1 MIGRLVLAALIA
13 GMAAGLIYGGVQH
26 VQTTPLI
33 IAAEAYETAPAHD
46 HGAAAVDPAAP
57 AAHDHGAAATTD
69 SAAPAAHDHGEEEW
83 SPADGWPRTLSTTLS
98 SVIAGAGFALLLA
111 GISLLTGILITPQN
125 GLIWGICGFLAVTV
139 APGAGLSPELPGMPA
154 ADLVSR
160 QVWWLATI
168 IASGIGIFV
177 IATRREIV
185 WLAAA
190 VVLIALPHIIG
201 APQPLTH
208 ETAVPA
214 GLAASFAANTIAAS
228 AVLWSL
234 IGLFLGLALQ
244 KFGKDVYAS

>member
-1 MIGRLVLAALIA
+1 MTMRRQRPIRALQQQRQLRPMNMKKKNGPLPMAGSGPFQPRL
-13 GMAAGLIYGGVQH
+13 
-26 VQTTPLI
+26 P
-33 IAAEAYETAPAHD
+33 
-46 HGAAAVDPAAP
+46 
-57 AAHDHGAAATTD
+57 
-69 SAAPAAHDHGEEEW
+69 
-83 SPADGWPRTLSTTLS
+83 
-98 SVIAGAGFALLLA
+98 SVITGAGFALLLA
-111 GISLLTGILITPQN
+111 GISLLTGVPITPKN

-139 APGAGLSPELPGMPA
+139 APGAGLAPELPGMPA
-154 ADLVSR
+154 GDLVSR
-160 QVWWLATI
+160 QVWWVGTI
-168 IASGIGIFV
+168 IATGIGIFL
-177 IATRREIV
+177 IATRRELI

-201 APQPLTH
+201 APQPPTH

>member
-33 IAAEAYETAPAHD
+33 LAAEVYETAPAHD
-46 HGAAAVDPAAP
+46 HGAATTDPAAIL
-57 AAHDHGAAATTD
+57 
-69 SAAPAAHDHGEEEW
+69 APTEEW
-83 SPADGWPRTLSTTLS
+83 APVDGWQRTLSTTLS
-98 SVIAGAGFALLLA
+98 SVITGAGFAVLLA
-111 GISLLTGILITPQN
+111 GISLLTGFPITPKN

-139 APGAGLSPELPGMPA
+139 APGAGLAPELPGMPA
-154 ADLVSR
+154 GDLVSR
-160 QVWWLATI
+160 QVWWVATVM
-168 IASGIGIFV
+168 ATGIGIFL
-177 IATRREIV
+177 IATRRELH

-190 VVLIALPHIIG
+190 VILIALPHIIG
-201 APQPLTH
+201 APQSLTH

-244 KFGKDVYAS
+244 KFGKDIYAS

>member
-13 GMAAGLIYGGVQH
+13 GMAAGFIYGGVQH

-33 IAAEAYETAPAHD
+33 LAAEVYETAPADD
-46 HGAAAVDPAAP
+46 H
-57 AAHDHGAAATTD
+57 AAATTD
-69 SAAPAAHDHGEEEW
+69 PAVTPAPTPEHKAEEW
-83 SPADGWPRTLSTTLS
+83 APADGWQRTLSTTVS
-98 SVIAGAGFALLLA
+98 SMITGAGFALLLA
-111 GISLLTGILITPQN
+111 GISLLTGLPITPKN
-125 GLIWGICGFLAVTV
+125 GLIWGICGFLAATV
-139 APGAGLSPELPGMPA
+139 APGAGLAPELPGMPT
-154 ADLVSR
+154 ADLVLR
-160 QVWWLATI
+160 QVWWVATI
-168 IASGIGIFV
+168 AATGAAIFL
-177 IATRREIV
+177 IATRRELI

-190 VVLIALPHIIG
+190 VILIALPHIIG

-244 KFGKDVYAS
+244 KFGKDVYAP

>member
-13 GMAAGLIYGGVQH
+13 GMAAGFIYGGVQH

-33 IAAEAYETAPAHD
+33 LAAEVYETAPAHD
-46 HGAAAVDPAAP
+46 HAATTTDPAAP
-57 AAHDHGAAATTD
+57 AET
-69 SAAPAAHDHGEEEW
+69 APAANEHEDEEW
-83 SPADGWPRTLSTTLS
+83 VPADGWQRTLSTTVS
-98 SVIAGAGFALLLA
+98 SMITGAGFALLLA
-111 GISLLTGILITPQN
+111 GVSLLTGLPITPKN
-125 GLIWGICGFLAVTV
+125 GLIWGICGFLAATV
-139 APGAGLSPELPGMPA
+139 APGAGLAPELPGMPT
-154 ADLVSR
+154 ADLVAR
-160 QVWWLATI
+160 QVWWVATI
-168 IASGIGIFV
+168 IASGIGIFL
-177 IATRREIV
+177 IAIKRELI

>member
-1 MIGRLVLAALIA
+1 MIGKLVLAALIA

-33 IAAEAYETAPAHD
+33 LAAEVYETAPAHD
-46 HGAAAVDPAAP
+46 HAAAVTDPAAP
-57 AAHDHGAAATTD
+57 AE
-69 SAAPAAHDHGEEEW
+69 AAPAAHEHEEEEW
-83 SPADGWPRTLSTTLS
+83 TPADGWQRTLSTTVS
-98 SVIAGAGFALLLA
+98 SMITGAGFALLLA
-111 GISLLTGILITPQN
+111 GVSLLTGLPITPKN
-125 GLIWGICGFLAVTV
+125 GLIWGICGFLAATV
-139 APGAGLSPELPGMPA
+139 APGAGLAPELPGMPT

-160 QVWWLATI
+160 QVWWVATI
-168 IASGIGIFV
+168 IASGIGIFL
-177 IATRREIV
+177 IATKRELI

-244 KFGKDVYAS
+244 KFGKDVYAL

>member
-33 IAAEAYETAPAHD
+33 LAAEVYEAAPDHD
-46 HGAAAVDPAAP
+46 HA
-57 AAHDHGAAATTD
+57 AAATD
-69 SAAPAAHDHGEEEW
+69 PAVPSAPAPENEEEAW
-83 SPADGWPRTLSTTLS
+83 APAEGWQRTLSTTVS
-98 SVIAGAGFALLLA
+98 SMITGAGFALLLA
-111 GISLLTGILITPQN
+111 AVSLLTGLPITPKN
-125 GLIWGICGFLAVTV
+125 GLIWGISGFLAATV
-139 APGAGLSPELPGMPA
+139 APGAGLAPELPGMPA

-160 QVWWLATI
+160 QVWWVATI
-168 IASGIGIFV
+168 TATGAAIFL
-177 IATRREIV
+177 IATRRELL

-214 GLAASFAANTIAAS
+214 GLAARFAANTIAAS

-234 IGLFLGLALQ
+234 IGLFLGFALQ
-244 KFGKDVYAS
+244 KFGKEVYAS

>member
-13 GMAAGLIYGGVQH
+13 GMAAGFIYGGVQH

-33 IAAEAYETAPAHD
+33 LAAEVYETAPAHD
-46 HGAAAVDPAAP
+46 HGAATTDPAATS
-57 AAHDHGAAATTD
+57 AT
-69 SAAPAAHDHGEEEW
+69 AEEW
-83 SPADGWPRTLSTTLS
+83 APADGWQRTLSTTLS
-98 SVIAGAGFALLLA
+98 SVITGAGFAVLLA
-111 GISLLTGILITPQN
+111 GVSLLTGFPITPKN

-139 APGAGLSPELPGMPA
+139 APGAGLAPELPGMPA
-154 ADLVSR
+154 GDLVSR
-160 QVWWLATI
+160 QVWWAATI
-168 IASGIGIFV
+168 IASGIGIFL
-177 IATRREIV
+177 IATRRELH

>member
-13 GMAAGLIYGGVQH
+13 GMAAGFIYGGVQH

-33 IAAEAYETAPAHD
+33 LAAEVYETAPAHD
-46 HGAAAVDPAAP
+46 HTTAATDPAVTPTP
-57 AAHDHGAAATTD
+57 ALEHE
-69 SAAPAAHDHGEEEW
+69 EEEW
-83 SPADGWPRTLSTTLS
+83 APADGWQRTLSTTVS
-98 SVIAGAGFALLLA
+98 SMITGAGFALLLA
-111 GISLLTGILITPQN
+111 GVSLLTGLPITPKN
-125 GLIWGICGFLAVTV
+125 GLIWGICGFLAATV
-139 APGAGLSPELPGMPA
+139 APGAGLAPELPGMPT
-154 ADLVSR
+154 ADLLLR
-160 QVWWLATI
+160 QIWWVATI
-168 IASGIGIFV
+168 AATGAAIFL
-177 IATRREIV
+177 IATRRELI

-244 KFGKDVYAS
+244 KFGRDAYAS

>member
-13 GMAAGLIYGGVQH
+13 GMAAGFIYGGVQH

-33 IAAEAYETAPAHD
+33 LAAEVYETAPAHD
-46 HGAAAVDPAAP
+46 HAAATTDPAAP
-57 AAHDHGAAATTD
+57 AET
-69 SAAPAAHDHGEEEW
+69 APAAHEHEDEEW
-83 SPADGWPRTLSTTLS
+83 APADGWQRTLSTTVS
-98 SVIAGAGFALLLA
+98 SMITGAGFALLLA
-111 GISLLTGILITPQN
+111 GVSLLTGLPITPKN
-125 GLIWGICGFLAVTV
+125 GLIWGICGFLAATV
-139 APGAGLSPELPGMPA
+139 APGAGLAPELPGMPT
-154 ADLVSR
+154 ADLVLR
-160 QVWWLATI
+160 QVWWVATI
-168 IASGIGIFV
+168 VATGAAIFL
-177 IATRREIV
+177 IATRRELI

-244 KFGKDVYAS
+244 KFGMDVYAS

>member
-33 IAAEAYETAPAHD
+33 LAAEVYETAPTHD
-46 HGAAAVDPAAP
+46 HGAAAAETAAP
-57 AAHDHGAAATTD
+57 AHEHE
-69 SAAPAAHDHGEEEW
+69 EEEW
-83 SPADGWPRTLSTTLS
+83 APADGWPRTLSTTLA
-98 SVIAGAGFALLLA
+98 SVITGAGFALLLA
-111 GISLLTGILITPQN
+111 GISLLTGVPITPKN

-139 APGAGLSPELPGMPA
+139 APGAGLAPELPGMPA
-154 ADLVSR
+154 GDLVSR
-160 QVWWLATI
+160 QVWWVATI
-168 IASGIGIFV
+168 VATGAAMFL
-177 IATRREIV
+177 IATRRELI

-244 KFGKDVYAS
+244 KFGKDEYAS

>member
-13 GMAAGLIYGGVQH
+13 GMAAGFIYGGVQH

-33 IAAEAYETAPAHD
+33 LAAEVYETAPAHD
-46 HGAAAVDPAAP
+46 HGAATTDPAA
-57 AAHDHGAAATTD
+57 TL
-69 SAAPAAHDHGEEEW
+69 APVEEW
-83 SPADGWPRTLSTTLS
+83 APADGWQRTLSTTLS
-98 SVIAGAGFALLLA
+98 SVITGAGFAVLLA
-111 GISLLTGILITPQN
+111 GVSLLTGIPITPKN

-139 APGAGLSPELPGMPA
+139 APGAGLAPELPGMPA
-154 ADLVSR
+154 GDLVSR
-160 QVWWLATI
+160 QVWWAATI
-168 IASGIGIFV
+168 IASGAGIFL
-177 IATRREIV
+177 IATRRELI

-190 VVLIALPHIIG
+190 VFLIALPHIIG
-201 APQPLTH
+201 APQPISH

>member
-13 GMAAGLIYGGVQH
+13 GMAAGFIYGGVQH

-33 IAAEAYETAPAHD
+33 LAAEVYETAPAHD
-46 HGAAAVDPAAP
+46 HAAAATDPAAP
-57 AAHDHGAAATTD
+57 ADAAT
-69 SAAPAAHDHGEEEW
+69 AVPAHEHEEDEW
-83 SPADGWPRTLSTTLS
+83 APADGWQRTLSTTLA
-98 SVIAGAGFALLLA
+98 SVITGAGFALLLA
-111 GISLLTGILITPQN
+111 GISLLTGVPITPQN

-139 APGAGLSPELPGMPA
+139 APGAGLAPELPGMPA
-154 ADLVSR
+154 GDLISR
-160 QVWWLATI
+160 QVWWVATI
-168 IASGIGIFV
+168 IATGAGIFL
-177 IATRREIV
+177 IATRRELL

-244 KFGKDVYAS
+244 RFGKDVYAS

>member
-13 GMAAGLIYGGVQH
+13 GMAAGFIYGGVQH

-33 IAAEAYETAPAHD
+33 LAAEVYEAAPAHD
-46 HGAAAVDPAAP
+46 HGTAATADPAAP
-57 AAHDHGAAATTD
+57 AET
-69 SAAPAAHDHGEEEW
+69 AAPAHEHEEEEW
-83 SPADGWPRTLSTTLS
+83 APADGWPRTLSTTVS
-98 SVIAGAGFALLLA
+98 SMITGAGFALLLA
-111 GISLLTGILITPQN
+111 GVSLLTGLPITPKN
-125 GLIWGICGFLAVTV
+125 GLIWGICGFLAATV
-139 APGAGLSPELPGMPA
+139 APGAGLAPELPGMPT
-154 ADLVSR
+154 ADLVLR
-160 QVWWLATI
+160 QVWWVATI
-168 IASGIGIFV
+168 AATGAAIFL
-177 IATRREIV
+177 IATRRELI

-190 VVLIALPHIIG
+190 VILIALPHIIG

-244 KFGKDVYAS
+244 KFGKDAYAS

>member
-1 MIGRLVLAALIA
+1 M
-13 GMAAGLIYGGVQH
+13 
-26 VQTTPLI
+26 
-33 IAAEAYETAPAHD
+33 
-46 HGAAAVDPAAP
+46 
-57 AAHDHGAAATTD
+57 
-69 SAAPAAHDHGEEEW
+69 
-83 SPADGWPRTLSTTLS
+83 
-98 SVIAGAGFALLLA
+98 LA
-111 GISLLTGILITPQN
+111 GVSLLTGFPITPKN

-139 APGAGLSPELPGMPA
+139 APGAGLAPELPGMPA
-154 ADLVSR
+154 GDLVSR
-160 QVWWLATI
+160 QIWWVATI
-168 IASGIGIFV
+168 IATGAGIFL
-177 IATRREIV
+177 IATRRELI

>member
-13 GMAAGLIYGGVQH
+13 GMAAGFIYGGVQH

-33 IAAEAYETAPAHD
+33 LAAEVYETAPAHD

-57 AAHDHGAAATTD
+57 AET
-69 SAAPAAHDHGEEEW
+69 AAPAHEHEEEEW
-83 SPADGWPRTLSTTLS
+83 APADGWQRTLSTTIS
-98 SVIAGAGFALLLA
+98 SMITGAGFALLLA
-111 GISLLTGILITPQN
+111 GVSLLTGLPITPKN
-125 GLIWGICGFLAVTV
+125 GLIWGICGFLAATV
-139 APGAGLSPELPGMPA
+139 APGAGLAPELPGMPT
-154 ADLVSR
+154 ADLVLR
-160 QVWWLATI
+160 QVWWVATI
-168 IASGIGIFV
+168 AATGAAIFL
-177 IATRREIV
+177 IATRRELI

>member
-13 GMAAGLIYGGVQH
+13 GMAAGFIYGGVQH

-33 IAAEAYETAPAHD
+33 LAAEVYETAPAHD
-46 HGAAAVDPAAP
+46 HGTAVTPAP
-57 AAHDHGAAATTD
+57 AHEHE
-69 SAAPAAHDHGEEEW
+69 EEEW
-83 SPADGWPRTLSTTLS
+83 APADGWPRTLSTTVS
-98 SVIAGAGFALLLA
+98 SMITGAGFALLLA
-111 GISLLTGILITPQN
+111 SVSLLTGLPITPKN
-125 GLIWGICGFLAVTV
+125 GLIWGICGFLAATV
-139 APGAGLSPELPGMPA
+139 APGAGLAPELPGMPA
-154 ADLVSR
+154 ADLVLR
-160 QVWWLATI
+160 QIWWVATI
-168 IASGIGIFV
+168 AATGAAIFL
-177 IATRREIV
+177 IATRRELV

>member
-13 GMAAGLIYGGVQH
+13 GMAAGFIYGGVQH
-26 VQTTPLI
+26 ARTTPLI
-33 IAAEAYETAPAHD
+33 LAAEVYETAPAHD
-46 HGAAAVDPAAP
+46 HAAAAE
-57 AAHDHGAAATTD
+57 H
-69 SAAPAAHDHGEEEW
+69 EEEVW
-83 SPADGWPRTLSTTLS
+83 APADGWQRTLSTTIS
-98 SVIAGAGFALLLA
+98 SMITGAGFALLLA
-111 GISLLTGILITPQN
+111 GVSLLTGLPITPKN
-125 GLIWGICGFLAVTV
+125 GLIWGVCGFLAATV
-139 APGAGLSPELPGMPA
+139 APGAGLAPELPGMPA

-160 QVWWLATI
+160 QVWWVATI
-168 IASGIGIFV
+168 AATGAAIFL
-177 IATRREIV
+177 IATRRELI
-185 WLAAA
+185 WLAVA

-244 KFGKDVYAS
+244 KFGKDAYAS

>member
-13 GMAAGLIYGGVQH
+13 GMAAGFIYGAVQH

-33 IAAEAYETAPAHD
+33 LAAEVYETAPAHD
-46 HGAAAVDPAAP
+46 HGAATTDPAA
-57 AAHDHGAAATTD
+57 T
-69 SAAPAAHDHGEEEW
+69 AAPAKEW
-83 SPADGWPRTLSTTLS
+83 APADGWQRTLSTTLS
-98 SVIAGAGFALLLA
+98 SVITGAGFAVLLA
-111 GISLLTGILITPQN
+111 GISLLTGFPITPKN

-139 APGAGLSPELPGMPA
+139 APGAGLAPELPGMPGG
-154 ADLVSR
+154 DLVSR
-160 QVWWLATI
+160 QVWWAATI
-168 IASGIGIFV
+168 IASGIGIFL
-177 IATRREIV
+177 IATRRELH

>member
-13 GMAAGLIYGGVQH
+13 GMAAGFIYGGVQH

-33 IAAEAYETAPAHD
+33 LAAEVYETAPAHD
-46 HGAAAVDPAAP
+46 HGAAAADQATPTT
-57 AAHDHGAAATTD
+57 AH
-69 SAAPAAHDHGEEEW
+69 AHEEEEW
-83 SPADGWPRTLSTTLS
+83 APADGWPRTLSTTVS
-98 SVIAGAGFALLLA
+98 SMITGAGFALLLA
-111 GISLLTGILITPQN
+111 GVSLLTGLPITPKN
-125 GLIWGICGFLAVTV
+125 GLIWGICGFLAATV
-139 APGAGLSPELPGMPA
+139 APGAGLAPELPGMPA
-154 ADLVSR
+154 GDLVLR
-160 QVWWLATI
+160 QVWWVATI
-168 IASGIGIFV
+168 IASGVGIFL
-177 IATRREIV
+177 IATKRELI

-208 ETAVPA
+208 ESAVPA
-214 GLAASFAANTIAAS
+214 GLAASFVANTIAAS

>member
-13 GMAAGLIYGGVQH
+13 GMAAGFIYGGVQQ
-26 VQTTPLI
+26 VRTTPLI
-33 IAAEAYETAPAHD
+33 LAAEVYESAPAHD
-46 HGAAAVDPAAP
+46 HGAATTDPAVTSTPAP
-57 AAHDHGAAATTD
+57 EHN
-69 SAAPAAHDHGEEEW
+69 EEGW
-83 SPADGWPRTLSTTLS
+83 APADGWQRTLSTTVS
-98 SVIAGAGFALLLA
+98 SMITGAGFALLLA
-111 GISLLTGILITPQN
+111 GVSLLTGLPITLKN
-125 GLIWGICGFLAVTV
+125 GLIWGICGFLAATV
-139 APGAGLSPELPGMPA
+139 APGAGLAPELPGMPT
-154 ADLVSR
+154 ADLVLR
-160 QVWWLATI
+160 QVWWVATI
-168 IASGIGIFV
+168 AATGAAIFL
-177 IATRREIV
+177 IATRRELI
-185 WLAAA
+185 WLAVA

>member
-13 GMAAGLIYGGVQH
+13 GMAAGFIYGGIQH

-33 IAAEAYETAPAHD
+33 LAAEVYETAPAHD
-46 HGAAAVDPAAP
+46 H
-57 AAHDHGAAATTD
+57 AAATDPAVPAQT
-69 SAAPAAHDHGEEEW
+69 AVTPAPTHEHADEEW
-83 SPADGWPRTLSTTLS
+83 APADGWQRTLSTTLS
-98 SVIAGAGFALLLA
+98 SVITGAGFALLLA
-111 GISLLTGILITPQN
+111 GISLLTGVPITPKN
-125 GLIWGICGFLAVTV
+125 GLIWGNCGFLAVTV
-139 APGAGLSPELPGMPA
+139 APGAGLAPELPGMPA

-160 QVWWLATI
+160 QVWWVATI
-168 IASGIGIFV
+168 AATGAAIFL
-177 IATRREIV
+177 IATRRELL

-234 IGLFLGLALQ
+234 IGLFLGIALQ
-244 KFGKDVYAS
+244 KFGKDLYAS

>member
-33 IAAEAYETAPAHD
+33 LAAEVYETAPAHD
-46 HGAAAVDPAAP
+46 HATAATTDPAAP
-57 AAHDHGAAATTD
+57 AEAAT
-69 SAAPAAHDHGEEEW
+69 AVPAHEHEEQEW
-83 SPADGWPRTLSTTLS
+83 GPADGWQRTLSTTIS
-98 SVIAGAGFALLLA
+98 SMITGAGFALLLA
-111 GISLLTGILITPQN
+111 GVSLLTGLPITPKN
-125 GLIWGICGFLAVTV
+125 GLIWGICGFLAATV
-139 APGAGLSPELPGMPA
+139 APGAGLAPELPGMPA
-154 ADLVSR
+154 ADLVLR
-160 QVWWLATI
+160 QVWWVATI
-168 IASGIGIFV
+168 TATGAAIFL
-177 IATRREIV
+177 IATKRELV

-244 KFGKDVYAS
+244 KFGKDAYAT